1 MLDIITTEKIRRLN
15 DCFRR
20 SMAFGGSV
28 LLTPGVS
35 CLAPERLAELLQ
47 AVRKFDAF
55 NPDND
60 PHGEHDFG
68 AIEFGATTYFFKID
82 YYDLSKTVGSPDPAD
97 LAVTHRVLTIMR
109 ADEY

>member
-1 MLDIITTEKIRRLN
+1 MTDENTTKKIQRLN

-35 CLAPERLAELLQ
+35 NLAPERVTELLQ
-47 AVRKFDAF
+47 AVRTFDAF
-55 NPDND
+55 TADND
-60 PHGEHDFG
+60 PYGEHDFG
-68 AIEFGATTYFFKID
+68 AIDQGSVRYFWRID
-82 YYDLSKTVGSPDPAD
+82 YYDLSKTAHSPDPAD
-97 LAVTHRVLTIMR
+97 LAVTHRVMTIMR